1 MTTDI
6 YTRIRQAAYELVGE
20 GVWPTVVEV
29 RNRLGTGS
37 NTTINNTL
45 KAWRQDFL
53 SRMALS
59 SRRPDWPSGLAEAFE
74 EIWQKACDAADV
86 ELATVRSEAQAE
98 VTVLR
103 EETEAM
109 QLRLAESDATLV
121 SLGRELEL
129 KAGRIAELEQRLAA
143 EEARRAAQDDN
154 LAALAASLESSRKQL
169 GEVQREADAR
179 VGEIETRAEG
189 RVQAE
194 KQAADKREALAYE
207 RLEGLRVRL
216 YEQIEDE
223 RQAMKLSLKKLED
236 ELAQQRRDGAKIDA
250 VWRERLV
257 ERERENGRLGAKV
270 EALDGRVLELQS
282 ALDAARQETTRA
294 GDRLLQASEQLGAL
308 RAGQQGLADRLR
320 ASVLSVLSTRLDSF
334 GQGESAERVGLLEG
348 ALDEALAAFG
358 KEG

>member
-20 GVWPTVVEV
+20 GIWPTVVEV

-45 KAWRQDFL
+45 KSWRQDFL

-74 EIWQKACDAADV
+74 EIWQKACDAADA
-86 ELATVRSEAQAE
+86 ELATVRGEAQAE
-98 VTVLR
+98 VAVLR
-103 EETEAM
+103 EESE
-109 QLRLAESDATLV
+109 QLTQRLAESDATLV

-143 EEARRAAQDDN
+143 EEARRTAQDEN
-154 LAALAASLESSRKQL
+154 LAALAASLEASRKQL

-179 VGEIETRAEG
+179 VGDIEARAEE

-223 RQAMKLSLKKLED
+223 RQAMKQSVKKLED
-236 ELAQQRRDGAKIDA
+236 ELAQQRRDSAKIDT

-270 EALDGRVLELQS
+270 EALDARVLELQAS
-282 ALDAARQETTRA
+282 FDAARQDAERT

-308 RAGQQGLADRLR
+308 RAGRQGLADRLR
-320 ASVLSVLSTRLDSF
+320 TVLTSALSVS
-334 GQGESAERVGLLEG
+334 LEG
-348 ALDEALAAFG
+348 ADESERSRRLGALLDEALSQLPETAG
-358 KEG
+358 